1 MNSRIGDTA
10 MEDTEDDKNM
20 YIVNILD
27 ELNQTQEQLKD
38 SRNSESTSRQQCTS
52 TLKNQNTVIF
62 VSFLVITLSLVLL
75 AVLIYLVAVNN
86 FKVLVMTGVKL
97 FECVPLIL
105 ILNVENL
112 NNFANRRFLAFVYNV
127 KVN

>member
-1 MNSRIGDTA
+1 
-10 MEDTEDDKNM
+10 MEDTEEEKNI

-27 ELNQTQEQLKD
+27 ELNQTQEQLRD
-38 SRNSESTSRQQCTS
+38 SRNSESTSKQHCTS

-75 AVLIYLVAVNN
+75 AALIYLVAVNN

-105 ILNVENL
+105 ILYVENL
-112 NNFANRRFLAFVYNV
+112 NNFAKRRFLAFVYNV